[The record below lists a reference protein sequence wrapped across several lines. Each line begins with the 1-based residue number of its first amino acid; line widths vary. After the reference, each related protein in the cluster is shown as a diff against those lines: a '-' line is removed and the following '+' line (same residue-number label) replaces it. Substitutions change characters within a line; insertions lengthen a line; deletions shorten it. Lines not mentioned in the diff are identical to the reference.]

1 MKSLAM
7 LTRREFWEHRNTF
20 VALPALVVAA
30 LFAVML
36 LGTAYTPP
44 SVNFSVQSNI
54 DSNGFSVPSNIP
66 SGGNQQQ
73 YEYQSDLT
81 GTWATLLVT
90 ELQATDNETRA
101 KYLAVGLRTIE
112 RILSVILYLVTLS
125 FLLNCLLTDRRDRSI
140 LFWKSMP
147 VSDQATVLMKLF
159 TAVIA
164 VPLVYFAGI
173 AALQVSWLFLL
184 SLSTAGT
191 ELSAWET
198 VWAPAQLLS
207 HWLDYLALVLIN
219 ILWCLPLWGW
229 LLVVSAYAKSVQL
242 IWALGGP
249 IALVFVERLVSDQG
263 HMKAWIMQHCMP
275 ITSSANISD
284 QLLSINM
291 LSALITGAAMVG
303 LAILLRGRADEL

>member
-1 MKSLAM
+1 MKPLAM

-20 VALPALVVAA
+20 VALPAIVVAV
-30 LFAVML
+30 LFSVML
-36 LGTAYTPP
+36 LGMAYTPP
-44 SVNFSVQSNI
+44 SINFSVQGNI
-54 DSNGFSVPSNIP
+54 DSDDFSVQSNIP

-73 YEYQSDLT
+73 YEYQRDFT

-90 ELQATDNETRA
+90 QLQATDSETRA
-101 KYLAVGLRTIE
+101 QYLSVGLRTIE
-112 RILSVILYLVTLS
+112 GILSVILYLVTLS

-173 AALQVSWLFLL
+173 AAIQVSWLFLL

-198 VWAPAQLLS
+198 IWAPAQLLT

-249 IALVFVERLVSDQG
+249 IALIFVERLVSDQG
-263 HMKAWIMQHCMP
+263 HVQGWIIQHCSP
-275 ITSSANISD
+275 ITRSADMSD

-291 LSALITGAAMVG
+291 LSALIAGAAMVA

>member
-1 MKSLAM
+1 MKALAM

-20 VALPALVVAA
+20 VVLPALIVAV
-30 LFAVML
+30 LFTVML
-36 LGTAYTPP
+36 LGIAYTPP
-44 SVNFSVQSNI
+44 SVNFSVQ
-54 DSNGFSVPSNIP
+54 GNIP
-66 SGGNQQQ
+66 SYANQQQ

-81 GTWATLLVT
+81 GTWATILVT
-90 ELQATDNETRA
+90 QLQAADSETRSQ
-101 KYLAVGLRTIE
+101 YLSVGLRTIE
-112 RILSVILYLVTLS
+112 GILSTILYLVTLS

-249 IALVFVERLVSDQG
+249 IALVFVERLVSDQD

>member
-1 MKSLAM
+1 
-7 LTRREFWEHRNTF
+7 
-20 VALPALVVAA
+20 
-30 LFAVML
+30 
-36 LGTAYTPP
+36 
-44 SVNFSVQSNI
+44 
-54 DSNGFSVPSNIP
+54 
-66 SGGNQQQ
+66 
-73 YEYQSDLT
+73 
-81 GTWATLLVT
+81 
-90 ELQATDNETRA
+90 
-101 KYLAVGLRTIE
+101 
-112 RILSVILYLVTLS
+112 VTLS

-249 IALVFVERLVSDQG
+249 IALVFVERLVSDQD